1 MIKNMVFDLGG
12 VLIDFNEKNYLQK
25 IGLNKDDVLLFSNII
40 FHSSDWGDYNTSKY
54 NLLETK
60 NNLIKKYPT
69 YTQKINYIF
78 DNLDFQY
85 ILFEIKDTAKYLIEL
100 KKKNYNIFVL
110 SDASKDCYE
119 YFKIFEFFKF
129 VDGAVYSFEVGFN
142 KPNEK
147 NYTTLLNK
155 YNLIPEETIFI
166 DDKLENID
174 MANKF
179 NIHAILFTNL
189 EDLKNKILKLL

>member
-1 MIKNMVFDLGG
+1 MIKNIVFDLGG

-25 IGLNKDDVLLFSNII
+25 IGLNKDDVLLFSKII

-78 DNLDFQY
+78 DSLDFKY

-100 KKKNYNIFVL
+100 KKENYNIFVL

-119 YFKIFEFFKF
+119 YFKKFEFFKF
-129 VDGAVYSFEVGFN
+129 VDGAVYSFEVGSN
-142 KPNEK
+142 KPNGK

-166 DDKLENID
+166 DDKLENIE
-174 MANKF
+174 MAKNF